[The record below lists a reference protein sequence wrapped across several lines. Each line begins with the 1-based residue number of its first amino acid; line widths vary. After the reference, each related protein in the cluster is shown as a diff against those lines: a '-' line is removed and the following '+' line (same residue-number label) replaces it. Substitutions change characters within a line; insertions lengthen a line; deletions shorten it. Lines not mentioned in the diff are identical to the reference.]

1 MPAYAIVCYR
11 TIRDPAKLREYSKL
25 AGPTLRSF
33 GAVPRAA
40 NTPGIN
46 LEGAETSNVVVL
58 EFPDLDTA
66 RAWYE
71 SPAYQEAAAIR
82 REAADADFLLVEG
95 LPIRP

>member
-11 TIRDPAKLREYSKL
+11 TIRDPAKLREYGKL
-25 AGPTLRSF
+25 AGPTLRDF

-40 NTPGIN
+40 NAPGVV
-46 LEGAETSNVVVL
+46 LEGAAAPNVVIL

-66 RAWYE
+66 RAWYA
-71 SPAYQEAAAIR
+71 SPAYQRAAAIR

-95 LPIRP
+95 LPG